1 MVAGGSSIF
10 IELILYNINDII
22 PFMGKRGPKPQFT
35 DVACPNHSC
44 KSYGL
49 TGEGNIVGNGT
60 SVSRGEKVRKY
71 ICRHCGKV
79 FNDHTGTFYYDLR
92 KEESVIDLA
101 LKMSMKGM
109 SEEAIAD
116 VLGITP
122 PTVRRWLDRAAESCD
137 KVNENLMK
145 DLDVPK
151 IEMDEIW
158 VIIKKK

>member
-1 MVAGGSSIF
+1 
-10 IELILYNINDII
+10 
-22 PFMGKRGPKPQFT
+22 MGKRGPKPQFT

-101 LKMSMKGM
+101 LKMSYP
-109 SEEAIAD
+109 
-116 VLGITP
+116 L
-122 PTVRRWLDRAAESCD
+122 L
-137 KVNENLMK
+137 
-145 DLDVPK
+145 
-151 IEMDEIW
+151 
-158 VIIKKK
+158 IKWKSLHFQFNALLSLIS

>member
-1 MVAGGSSIF
+1 
-10 IELILYNINDII
+10 
-22 PFMGKRGPKPQFT
+22 MGKRGPKPQFT
-35 DVACPNHSC
+35 DVACPNNAC

-49 TGEGNIVGNGT
+49 TGQGNVVGNGT
-60 SVSRGEKVRKY
+60 SISRGEKIRKY

-92 KEESVIDLA
+92 KEEHIIDLA

-122 PTVRRWLDRAAESCD
+122 ATVRRWLARAAE
-137 KVNENLMK
+137 N
-145 DLDVPK
+145 
-151 IEMDEIW
+151 
-158 VIIKKK
+158 VIK

>member
-1 MVAGGSSIF
+1 MV
-10 IELILYNINDII
+10 IEY
-22 PFMGKRGPKPQFT
+22 FVTVAT
-35 DVACPNHSC
+35 DVFSNLFSTT
-44 KSYGL
+44 YR
-49 TGEGNIVGNGT
+49 NGT

-71 ICRHCGKV
+71 ICRHCDKV

-101 LKMSMKGM
+101 LKMAMKGM

-122 PTVRRWLDRAAESCD
+122 LTVRRWLDRAAESCD

-145 DLDVPK
+145 DLDIPR
-151 IEMDEIW
+151 
-158 VIIKKK
+158 

>member
-1 MVAGGSSIF
+1 
-10 IELILYNINDII
+10 
-22 PFMGKRGPKPQFT
+22 MGKRGPKPQFT

-101 LKMSMKGM
+101 LKM
-109 SEEAIAD
+109 AIKD
-116 VLGITP
+116 PEPEG
-122 PTVRRWLDRAAESCD
+122 SCIRTLCFLSQHYTFLQFQL
-137 KVNENLMK
+137 KAYRT
-145 DLDVPK
+145 
-151 IEMDEIW
+151 
-158 VIIKKK
+158 